1 MIDYEI
7 SNNNIVLGNVHIFKN
22 NIKNNF
28 DNSIINYTTTQKY
41 KFNEFNLQTYIINVT
56 INDVDDLYDIISNY
70 KKDKIFEEIDKIKEY
85 NNIKTIKKNTK
96 LDIIIK
102 KQYLKY
108 FKYESI
114 NKESVLESK
123 LYFIKNTLDLEKYQ
137 NILNEYNS
145 YKNNSLYEFMTDEE
159 KNNKLDTLI
168 KNIDEIIKTIETN
181 TTYKYGIDYIKPIRL
196 N

>member
-7 SNNNIVLGNVHIFKN
+7 SNNNVILGNVHIFKN

-41 KFNEFNLQTYIINVT
+41 KFNEFNLQTYIINIT
-56 INDVDDLYDIISNY
+56 INDIDDLYDIISNY

-108 FKYESI
+108 FKYKSI

-137 NILNEYNS
+137 NILNDYNS

-159 KNNKLDTLI
+159 KNNKLDALI
-168 KNIDEIIKTIETN
+168 KNIDEIIKKVETN

>member
-7 SNNNIVLGNVHIFKN
+7 SNNNVILGNVHIFKN

-28 DNSIINYTTTQKY
+28 DNSIINYITTRKY

-56 INDVDDLYDIISNY
+56 INDIDDLYDIISNY
-70 KKDKIFEEIDKIKEY
+70 KKDEIFEEIDKIKEY

-108 FKYESI
+108 FK
-114 NKESVLESK
+114 
-123 LYFIKNTLDLEKYQ
+123 
-137 NILNEYNS
+137 
-145 YKNNSLYEFMTDEE
+145 
-159 KNNKLDTLI
+159 
-168 KNIDEIIKTIETN
+168 
-181 TTYKYGIDYIKPIRL
+181 
-196 N
+196 

>member
-7 SNNNIVLGNVHIFKN
+7 SNNNVILGNVHIFKN

-56 INDVDDLYDIISNY
+56 INDIDDLYDIISKY

-145 YKNNSLYEFMTDEE
+145 YKNNTLYEFMTDEE
-159 KNNKLDTLI
+159 KNNKLDELI
-168 KNIDEIIKTIETN
+168 KNIDEIIKKVETY

>member
-7 SNNNIVLGNVHIFKN
+7 SNNNVILGNVHIFKN

-28 DNSIINYTTTQKY
+28 NNSIINYTTTQKY

-56 INDVDDLYDIISNY
+56 INDIDDLYDIISKY

-108 FKYESI
+108 FKYNSI
-114 NKESVLESK
+114 NKESILESK
-123 LYFIKNTLDLEKYQ
+123 LYFLKNTLDLDKYQ

-145 YKNNSLYEFMTDEE
+145 YKNNTLYEFMTDEE
-159 KNNKLDTLI
+159 KNSKLDALI

-181 TTYKYGIDYIKPIRL
+181 TTYRYGIDYIKPIRL

>member
-7 SNNNIVLGNVHIFKN
+7 SNNNVVLGNVHIFKN

-28 DNSIINYTTTQKY
+28 DNSIINYTTTRKY

>member
-7 SNNNIVLGNVHIFKN
+7 SNNNVILGNVHIFKN

-56 INDVDDLYDIISNY
+56 INDIDDLYDIISNY

-108 FKYESI
+108 FKYKSI

-168 KNIDEIIKTIETN
+168 KNIDEIIKKVETN

>member
-7 SNNNIVLGNVHIFKN
+7 SNNNVILGNVHIFKN

-56 INDVDDLYDIISNY
+56 INDIDDLYDIISNY

-108 FKYESI
+108 FKYKSI

-137 NILNEYNS
+137 NILNDYNS

-168 KNIDEIIKTIETN
+168 KNIDEIIKKVETK
-181 TTYKYGIDYIKPIRL
+181 TTYKYGLDYIKPIRL

>member
-7 SNNNIVLGNVHIFKN
+7 SNNNVVLGNVHIFKN

-56 INDVDDLYDIISNY
+56 INDIDDLYDIISNY

-108 FKYESI
+108 FKYKSI

-137 NILNEYNS
+137 NILNEYNT

-168 KNIDEIIKTIETN
+168 KNIDEIIKKVETK

>member
-7 SNNNIVLGNVHIFKN
+7 SNNNRVLGNVHIFKN

-56 INDVDDLYDIISNY
+56 INDIDDLYDIISNY

>member
-7 SNNNIVLGNVHIFKN
+7 SNNNVVLGNVHIFKN

-56 INDVDDLYDIISNY
+56 INDIDDLYDIISNY

-114 NKESVLESK
+114 NKESVLKSK

-168 KNIDEIIKTIETN
+168 KNIDEIIKKVETN

>member
-7 SNNNIVLGNVHIFKN
+7 SNNNVVLGNVHIFKN

-28 DNSIINYTTTQKY
+28 DNSIINYTTTRKY

-56 INDVDDLYDIISNY
+56 INDIDDLYDIISNY

-96 LDIIIK
+96 LDIVIK

-168 KNIDEIIKTIETN
+168 KNIDEIIKKVETN
-181 TTYKYGIDYIKPIRL
+181 TTYKYGIDYIKSIRL

>member
-7 SNNNIVLGNVHIFKN
+7 SNNNVILGNVHIFKN

-56 INDVDDLYDIISNY
+56 INDIDDLYDIISNY

-108 FKYESI
+108 FKYKSI
-114 NKESVLESK
+114 NKESVLDSK

-168 KNIDEIIKTIETN
+168 KNIDEIIKKVETN

>member
-7 SNNNIVLGNVHIFKN
+7 SNNNVVLGNVHIFKN

-28 DNSIINYTTTQKY
+28 DNSIINYTTTRKY

-56 INDVDDLYDIISNY
+56 INDIDDLYDIISNY

-108 FKYESI
+108 FKYKSI

-168 KNIDEIIKTIETN
+168 KNIDEIIKKVETN

>member
-7 SNNNIVLGNVHIFKN
+7 SNNNVVLGNVHIFKN

-56 INDVDDLYDIISNY
+56 INDIDDLYDIISKY

-123 LYFIKNTLDLEKYQ
+123 LFFIKNTLDLEKYQ
-137 NILNEYNS
+137 NIINEYNS
-145 YKNNSLYEFMTDEE
+145 YKNNSLYEFMTYEE
-159 KNNKLDTLI
+159 KNNKLDELI
-168 KNIDEIIKTIETN
+168 KNIDEIIKKVETY

>member
-7 SNNNIVLGNVHIFKN
+7 SNNNVVLGNVHIFKN

-28 DNSIINYTTTQKY
+28 DNSIINYTTTRKY

-56 INDVDDLYDIISNY
+56 INDIDDLYDIISNY

-96 LDIIIK
+96 LDIVIK

-168 KNIDEIIKTIETN
+168 KNIDEIIKKVETN

>member
-7 SNNNIVLGNVHIFKN
+7 SNNNVVLGNVHIFKN

-28 DNSIINYTTTQKY
+28 DNSIINYTTTRKY

-56 INDVDDLYDIISNY
+56 INDIDDLYDIISNY

-108 FKYESI
+108 FKYKSI

-168 KNIDEIIKTIETN
+168 KNIDEIIKKVETN
-181 TTYKYGIDYIKPIRL
+181 TTYKYGID
-196 N
+196 

>member
-56 INDVDDLYDIISNY
+56 VNDIDDLYDIISNY

>member
-7 SNNNIVLGNVHIFKN
+7 SNNNVILGNVHIFKN

-56 INDVDDLYDIISNY
+56 INDIDDLYDIISKY

-96 LDIIIK
+96 LDIVIK

-168 KNIDEIIKTIETN
+168 KNIDEIIKKVETN

>member
-7 SNNNIVLGNVHIFKN
+7 SNNNVILGNVHIFKN

-41 KFNEFNLQTYIINVT
+41 KFNEFNLQTYIISVT
-56 INDVDDLYDIISNY
+56 INDIDDLYDIISNY

-108 FKYESI
+108 FKYKSI

-159 KNNKLDTLI
+159 KNNKLATLI
-168 KNIDEIIKTIETN
+168 KNIDEIIKKVETK

>member
-7 SNNNIVLGNVHIFKN
+7 SNNNVILGNVHIFKN

-28 DNSIINYTTTQKY
+28 NNSIINYTTTQKY

-56 INDVDDLYDIISNY
+56 INDIDDLYDIISKY

-108 FKYESI
+108 FKYEFI

-137 NILNEYNS
+137 NIINEYNS
-145 YKNNSLYEFMTDEE
+145 YKNNTLYEFMTDEE
-159 KNNKLDTLI
+159 KNSRLDTLI
-168 KNIDEIIKTIETN
+168 KNIDEIIKTIEAN

>member
-7 SNNNIVLGNVHIFKN
+7 SNNNVILGNVHIFKN

-56 INDVDDLYDIISNY
+56 INDIDDLYDIISKY

-123 LYFIKNTLDLEKYQ
+123 LYFIKNT
-137 NILNEYNS
+137 
-145 YKNNSLYEFMTDEE
+145 
-159 KNNKLDTLI
+159 
-168 KNIDEIIKTIETN
+168 
-181 TTYKYGIDYIKPIRL
+181 
-196 N
+196 

>member
-56 INDVDDLYDIISNY
+56 VNDIDDLYDIISNY

-85 NNIKTIKKNTK
+85 NNIKSIKKNTK

-108 FKYESI
+108 FKYNSI
-114 NKESVLESK
+114 NKESILESK
-123 LYFIKNTLDLEKYQ
+123 LYFLKNTLDLDKYQ

-145 YKNNSLYEFMTDEE
+145 YKNNTLYEFMTDEE
-159 KNNKLDTLI
+159 KNSKLDALI

-181 TTYKYGIDYIKPIRL
+181 TTYRYGIDYIKPIRL

>member
-7 SNNNIVLGNVHIFKN
+7 SNNNVILGNVHIFKN

-28 DNSIINYTTTQKY
+28 NNSIINYTTTQKY

-56 INDVDDLYDIISNY
+56 INDIDDLYDIISKY

-137 NILNEYNS
+137 NIINEYNS
-145 YKNNSLYEFMTDEE
+145 YKNNTLYEFMTDEE
-159 KNNKLDTLI
+159 KNSRLDTLI
-168 KNIDEIIKTIETN
+168 KNIDEIIKTIEAN

>member
-7 SNNNIVLGNVHIFKN
+7 SNNNVVLGNVHIFKN

-28 DNSIINYTTTQKY
+28 DNSIINYTTTRKY

-56 INDVDDLYDIISNY
+56 INDIDDLYDIISNY

-96 LDIIIK
+96 LDIVIK

-108 FKYESI
+108 FKYKSI

-137 NILNEYNS
+137 NILNEYNT

-168 KNIDEIIKTIETN
+168 KNIDEIIKKVETK

>member
-7 SNNNIVLGNVHIFKN
+7 SNNNVILGNVHIFKN

-41 KFNEFNLQTYIINVT
+41 KFNEFNLQSYIINVT
-56 INDVDDLYDIISNY
+56 VNDIDDLYDIISKY

-137 NILNEYNS
+137 NIINEYNS
-145 YKNNSLYEFMTDEE
+145 YKNNTLYEFMTDEE
-159 KNNKLDTLI
+159 KNSKLDTLI
-168 KNIDEIIKTIETN
+168 KNIDEIIKKVETN
-181 TTYKYGIDYIKPIRL
+181 TTYRYGIDYIKPIRL